1 VQKVRLST
9 LERIFVLI
17 AVITVF
23 TVTVYYMSTDGILP
37 GNDPA
42 VHIGKAEKIVTD
54 ERVTY
59 SAVPWYPPLFHAVLA
74 VLQIF
79 SGTLDVIVAAFILK
93 MLIATLNV
101 LIMLSTYLLTRKLFG
116 KGAAVATAVFVIL
129 SVPLIEM
136 VFWGGYANFLGLA
149 YIAFIFYI
157 MNKELQ
163 VTVKT
168 FLLFLGAFTIV
179 LSHQL
184 ATFVFVLM
192 FIPAFLFST
201 IGSKKRLLILLG
213 LIVGGGLAL
222 LAWYARILLANTSAI
237 IEHLFFTMEENVY
250 NIPEVGLNAL
260 IRNNFGVSL
269 FLALASIPL
278 ICILFKKKSV
288 KALVLVILWIA
299 IPFIMSQSYL
309 FGLYLPYIRFIYFL
323 ATPITILAGTF
334 TYTVFRY
341 SLTSFPRLI
350 NSIISNI
357 TRKHRILKV
366 TTIISL
372 TIVSL
377 ALIITLFLFQGV
389 FFVERNE
396 SYPKFYER
404 ASIASYNAGLWIKQH
419 SLPDGTIVTSR
430 SPGTW
435 FNLFSNDHVMEE
447 TNPLYSRNA
456 VAESVLYSF
465 YEMENTR
472 TLTREYTQASPSAG
486 QAFFIQIYNIWRRG
500 ISIPNNETT
509 IIYVDPFGEWITIP
523 LSETNEHIYWK
534 QRTADEAQLVSE
546 YTHELFT
553 VEKTIIF
560 LSNSS
565 VIDVRWKIEAHQY
578 LASAKLAFAN
588 NLSPSLD
595 FKAALVPGVLNWQN
609 PWDNPTNINIEG
621 KWAVVEGPSD
631 MLDENVAAIY
641 DTQNKIEAVFEF
653 PIPDWFILGALD
665 NRAIDAFRLRY
676 EFGDLGEGETHEI
689 VCSYLLYASDFE
701 EIEQMTASDLRK
713 QLNST
718 ANLPIQERD
727 FRSYIEE
734 YNIKFVVIDT
744 QQVLSGTD
752 ASPDLDRV
760 FDNGRAIVYTTKR

>member
-201 IGSKKRLLILLG
+201 IGSKKRLLVLLG

-250 NIPEVGLNAL
+250 NIPEVGLDAL

-278 ICILFKKKSV
+278 TCILFKKKSV
-288 KALVLVILWIA
+288 RALILVILWIA

-309 FGLYLPYIRFIYFL
+309 FGLYLPYIRFVYFF
-323 ATPITILAGTF
+323 AIPITILAGTF

-341 SLTSFPRLI
+341 SFTSFPRLI

-396 SYPKFYER
+396 SYPKFYAR

-419 SLPDGTIVTSR
+419 STPDGTIVTSR

-465 YEMENTR
+465 YEMENTH

-486 QAFFIQIYNIWRRG
+486 QALFVQIYNIWWRG

-509 IIYVDPFGEWITIP
+509 IIYVDSFGENVTIP

-534 QRTADEAQLVSE
+534 ERTADEAQLVSE

-553 VEKTIIF
+553 VEKTIVF

-578 LASAKLAFAN
+578 LACAKLAFAN

-595 FKAALVPGVLNWQN
+595 FKAALVPGVLNWEN
-609 PWDNPTNINIEG
+609 PWDNATYINIER

-631 MLDENVAAIY
+631 MLNENVAAIY
-641 DTQNKIEAVFEF
+641 DAQNKIEAVFEF

-665 NRAIDAFRLRY
+665 NRLIDAFRLRY
-676 EFGDLGEGETHEI
+676 EFGDLGEGETREI
-689 VCSYLLYASDFE
+689 VCSYLLHASDFE

-718 ANLPIQERD
+718 VNLQIQERD

-760 FDNGRAIVYTTKR
+760 LDNGRAIVYTTKR